1 MEQKNSEQKNYG
13 ARINEYGE
21 IIREENISDFAQFI
35 ETDIP
40 HFEPTK
46 PGKSIEE
53 DLLESY
59 FNMEEENELSNFKRR

>member
-21 IIREENISDFAQFI
+21 IIREENISDNAQFV
-35 ETDIP
+35 EDDIP
-40 HFEPTK
+40 YFEPPK
-46 PGKSIEE
+46 PGESIEE